1 MEDASLQCKC
11 EELTRVIVSNLIKKE
26 QIHMEACI
34 CVKKP
39 SSFSDN
45 GTASVMLQRAKLPG
59 EKTWWNEFQSVQMH
73 RFLPIQL
80 RAVKM
85 KRSKPNDIDL
95 RISDLLQKF
104 TSNVHE
110 KKTEAGKQ
118 TMY

>member
-1 MEDASLQCKC
+1 
-11 EELTRVIVSNLIKKE
+11 
-26 QIHMEACI
+26 MEACI

-85 KRSKPNDIDL
+85 KRSKQNDIDL

-104 TSNVHE
+104 TLNVHE